1 MISGERKERKKNEW
15 NKEVRARQLPM
26 LIEDIRKERR
36 WILQDKV
43 YAMWGGVLMIE
54 LVIGIGMI
62 VFLYWLGGVWLPDH
76 ETKVIEDE

>member
-1 MISGERKERKKNEW
+1 M
-15 NKEVRARQLPM
+15 PM

-43 YAMWGGVLMIE
+43 YAMWGVVLMIE